1 MPPVK
6 AAWCCQHVCGFRYA
20 DDMLPAG
27 STGSMRVLI
36 VEGEPSAHRAHRPH
50 PPAPRSAD
58 RGSYPP
64 GSCVPR
70 LPCDGCRR
78 SAPVPRRAHRPRSR
92 RSTPQPRPG
101 TGAVGWHRSPRMLGT
116 PRILKR
122 RAPQRVGIH
131 LALLRRPRPGS
142 RSGRTLRRGRARVK
156 RLQDPVEPLGVLRAH
171 LAPRR
176 LARCRRSGAPAWP
189 RPSRRARR

>member
-50 PPAPRSAD
+50 PLAPRSAD

-116 PRILKR
+116 
-122 RAPQRVGIH
+122 RASSNAERLNVSASTWRSYVAPARQPQRTHASTWSRAGQ
-131 LALLRRPRPGS
+131 APPGPGRAAGSTSRAS
-142 RSGRTLRRGRARVK
+142 RSS
-156 RLQDPVEPLGVLRAH
+156 PVSAVSQERCA
-171 LAPRR
+171 R
-176 LARCRRSGAPAWP
+176 LATAQ
-189 RPSRRARR
+189 